1 MVQVH
6 RMYVGM
12 LVPIIQW
19 HMMLRYD
26 MIAPTLK
33 HTPKFMKA
41 VIKGC
46 FYVLIQKL
54 SLKLLPSHLE
64 HGVRLVA
71 LLQQVL
77 RFMERFRA

>member
-41 VIKGC
+41 VITGC
-46 FYVLIQKL
+46 FYVLIQKFVSETPPITPRARRATRGSASAGPTL
-54 SLKLLPSHLE
+54 
-64 HGVRLVA
+64 HGEV
-71 LLQQVL
+71 
-77 RFMERFRA
+77 